1 MAAEPFTREDPTNGH
16 QENMQGRRRDW
27 RRWWE
32 KAEAWDP
39 ERWKAMAKAWAATWQ
54 DACEGV
60 NSMQASAT
68 ATKTCP
74 FCAEEI
80 KQAAVKCKHCG
91 TWLAPPPEP
100 FAHAF
105 STFNTSFGDMG
116 HADGSKGSMPSRL
129 TRSTSNS
136 MVYGVLGGLGHFIGL
151 DPTWLRIAFALGTL
165 FTAVIPGMIVY
176 AVLAIIIPSDEPSQA
191 PELE

>member
-1 MAAEPFTREDPTNGH
+1 MAADPFAREEQTNGH
-16 QENMQGRRRDW
+16 DENTQGRRRDW

-60 NSMQASAT
+60 QSSMQAT
-68 ATKTCP
+68 TTTTKSCP

-80 KQAAVKCKHCG
+80 KHAAIKCKHCG
-91 TWLAPPPEP
+91 TWLAPPPTP
-100 FAHAF
+100 FMHTYSA
-105 STFNTSFGDMG
+105 SFEEFQR
-116 HADGSKGSMPSRL
+116 AASSKGDLPQRL
-129 TRSTSNS
+129 TRSTSDS
-136 MVYGVLGGLGHFIGL
+136 MVYGVLGGLGHFVGL

-165 FTAVIPGMIVY
+165 FTAIIPGVVVY
-176 AVLAIIIPSDEPSQA
+176 AVLALIIPPDSPNSVQ
-191 PELE
+191 ELE